1 MMSRANNIK
10 RRAVAVYLFMILLA
24 VAIVI
29 QPLYTQFFES
39 HLWNTDKYDVT
50 RTVNV
55 TASRGNIYS
64 ESMFLMATSVPEY
77 EIRWDTRRV
86 DKPTFDRYANELATQ
101 LATLFEDKS
110 TSEYLKLLTS
120 VWKKQKG
127 YALIKRNVNYNQL
140 KSLKTF
146 PIFNQGRFDGGFR
159 YIQLN
164 NREKPFKEIASRTIG
179 YHNINTK
186 SVGIEGAFNFEL
198 KGKQGQRLEQRLAG
212 NEWMPIREIESL
224 PGKDVVTT
232 INVRFQDVAH
242 KALEERLRY
251 HDADFGTTVLMEVAT
266 GKVKAIVNL
275 KKVENA
281 YVERYNYAI
290 GQSIEPGSTFKL
302 ASVIAGLEDGYLQ
315 LEDSVNTAGGSTTFY
330 DRVMRD
336 SREGGYG
343 NITLNTAFTKS
354 SNVGISKLIDKH
366 YKGQPSQFVDRLY
379 SMGLNQPL
387 ELSLSG
393 EADPT
398 IRHPKQSTRWSGT
411 ALPWMS
417 IGYGIK
423 MTPMQILSF
432 YAAIANG
439 GQRMKPYFVNSI
451 LDNGQITNHFSPEIL
466 NPSICS
472 MTTINKVKVMLEN
485 VVEQGTA
492 NNIKTTQYKIA
503 GKTGTAQL
511 IVDGAYTNERHMAS
525 FVGYFPADK
534 PKYACIVL
542 INDPLQNGN
551 YGGEVAAPVFRQIS
565 DYVYNTD
572 LSLQK
577 TQLAQNN
584 IAPVSKD
591 GFKEDLATVFNQL
604 SVEVVDEDP
613 NSQWVLTAAKEGRVE
628 LHRRNIESDLEN
640 NKMPN
645 LKGMA
650 LSDVLYLLE
659 NYGFKV
665 SYSGRGN
672 VRFQSIEKGQQIS
685 KGQTITIGLS

>member
-1 MMSRANNIK
+1 
-10 RRAVAVYLFMILLA
+10 
-24 VAIVI
+24 
-29 QPLYTQFFES
+29 
-39 HLWNTDKYDVT
+39 
-50 RTVNV
+50 
-55 TASRGNIYS
+55 
-64 ESMFLMATSVPEY
+64 
-77 EIRWDTRRV
+77 
-86 DKPTFDRYANELATQ
+86 
-101 LATLFEDKS
+101 
-110 TSEYLKLLTS
+110 
-120 VWKKQKG
+120 
-127 YALIKRNVNYNQL
+127 
-140 KSLKTF
+140 
-146 PIFNQGRFDGGFR
+146 
-159 YIQLN
+159 
-164 NREKPFKEIASRTIG
+164 
-179 YHNINTK
+179 
-186 SVGIEGAFNFEL
+186 
-198 KGKQGQRLEQRLAG
+198 
-212 NEWMPIREIESL
+212 
-224 PGKDVVTT
+224 
-232 INVRFQDVAH
+232 
-242 KALEERLRY
+242 
-251 HDADFGTTVLMEVAT
+251 
-266 GKVKAIVNL
+266 
-275 KKVENA
+275 
-281 YVERYNYAI
+281 
-290 GQSIEPGSTFKL
+290 
-302 ASVIAGLEDGYLQ
+302 
-315 LEDSVNTAGGSTTFY
+315 
-330 DRVMRD
+330 MRD

-387 ELSLSG
+387 GLSLSG

-417 IGYGIK
+417 IGYGVK

-451 LDNGQITNHFSPEIL
+451 LGNGQIITHFSPEIL

-628 LHRRNIESDLEN
+628 LQRRNIESDLEN

-672 VRFQSIEKGQQIS
+672 VRFQSIEKGQRIL